1 MDRATEPRPQPV
13 GAIHESPAHARSF
26 RIVSGPFV
34 NGPYGAG
41 SQSDGEKQMEPHD
54 G

>member
-1 MDRATEPRPQPV
+1 MKYALRVKYAAGAWDSV
-13 GAIHESPAHARSF
+13 GAIHESPAHGRSF

-41 SQSDGEKQMEPHD
+41 SQSG